1 MKKFLA
7 LLLAAMMVLSLVAC
21 DIDESSEPET
31 DEAPSSA
38 VVADNSN
45 AEISDEQLKA
55 LREAYN
61 QAAPL
66 FNEVYTA
73 VEKNGWMADEQTAA
87 EVQAVNG
94 TLATIGKAL
103 TEDLTMLDGSDFDK
117 LAKTVLEFVPA
128 LEEML
133 ERVSVPYEG

>member
-7 LLLAAMMVLSLVAC
+7 LLLSTLMVLSLVAC
-21 DIDESSEPET
+21 DVDESSEPET

-73 VEKNGWMADEQTAA
+73 VEKNGWMADEQTTA